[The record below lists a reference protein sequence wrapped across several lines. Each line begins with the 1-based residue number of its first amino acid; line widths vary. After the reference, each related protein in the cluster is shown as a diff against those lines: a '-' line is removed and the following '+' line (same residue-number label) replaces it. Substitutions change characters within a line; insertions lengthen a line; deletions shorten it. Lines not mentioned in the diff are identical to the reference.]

1 MEGSSP
7 QVTPLEIF
15 YQQLWACDVKKDHGA
30 EDFDS
35 AIVKGLLP
43 NSSGILET
51 ILDKED
57 LFNTVC
63 GNSNFYNNLTSSTL
77 QEGETGDIQ
86 QVFSKQQYVYKV
98 FDNRKDPLPETIASI
113 NDFLTTREP
122 ILKIT
127 DTAAHSPELLVH
139 LPNTFQAY
147 TRETEIDPAGKSNP
161 VSVVESIRQN
171 FTNKFYV
178 ETQPIPH
185 IVEYPAYTTS
195 GTGLSEFYCNRNVF
209 LHHTGIRD
217 PARGTLGVEL
227 HYQAKPGGDTTIKVH
242 EEGNIAKCVQKLMN
256 CIKRIA
262 GIDSARELKE
272 MVFLSKHHGDIAQV
286 LAKYRNIS
294 LDLLQS
300 ASNRTNTPIRSLYYT
315 RAFESQDLNAVTKAL
330 CVNTDIIFYFPP
342 GHTNSR
348 LVIFKNRLLDT
359 SENRL
364 EGLKSQCIR
373 DIERFTNAV
382 LQNNSKME
390 SINARKQAFDAL
402 AVFPRSG
409 TNQVEQYKSIL
420 RKGVQIAILCKY
432 LPTTPLTMVSL
443 FEHGL
448 IERIQGIQL
457 EGGQLSQSSKTLLER
472 TLEQIHSTSLE
483 TLLPTSYYND
493 SYNVLTTDGSLQPVK
508 LEKELIFSITGAVNR
523 GKPKV
528 SLDDGWNLID
538 LGKTSLTDVTS
549 NYSRLGAKFTSWWAI
564 ETIMYVY
571 TNIVTYKKEIADNF
585 LTALHAV
592 LNVNGQKPMFEFLL
606 SLTGITW
613 TAPAQG
619 GGRNRTY
626 SAKKKRRNRT
636 ARVQRGG
643 VHVLDEGM
651 RPLVDNI
658 VSDINMYFTLL
669 LQASLENTVE
679 FKESFERQ
687 LEIEIDTNPP
697 TDTFIGDEKFAS
709 TFSVFP
715 AYTTII
721 HILREKFNYDV
732 SGSELLIQRIYE
744 LDAESDDKEG
754 DDTASIRSNNYT
766 AAINTQ
772 EIMDTE
778 NSLPIG
784 KVPIRNKGYNRY
796 ISKKSTYNP
805 TSRYGLYRGST
816 QSAKGKSLKR
826 KARKTS
832 KK

>member
-1 MEGSSP
+1 
-7 QVTPLEIF
+7 
-15 YQQLWACDVKKDHGA
+15 
-30 EDFDS
+30 
-35 AIVKGLLP
+35 
-43 NSSGILET
+43 
-51 ILDKED
+51 
-57 LFNTVC
+57 
-63 GNSNFYNNLTSSTL
+63 
-77 QEGETGDIQ
+77 
-86 QVFSKQQYVYKV
+86 
-98 FDNRKDPLPETIASI
+98 
-113 NDFLTTREP
+113 
-122 ILKIT
+122 
-127 DTAAHSPELLVH
+127 
-139 LPNTFQAY
+139 
-147 TRETEIDPAGKSNP
+147 
-161 VSVVESIRQN
+161 
-171 FTNKFYV
+171 
-178 ETQPIPH
+178 
-185 IVEYPAYTTS
+185 
-195 GTGLSEFYCNRNVF
+195 
-209 LHHTGIRD
+209 
-217 PARGTLGVEL
+217 
-227 HYQAKPGGDTTIKVH
+227 
-242 EEGNIAKCVQKLMN
+242 
-256 CIKRIA
+256 
-262 GIDSARELKE
+262 
-272 MVFLSKHHGDIAQV
+272 
-286 LAKYRNIS
+286 
-294 LDLLQS
+294 
-300 ASNRTNTPIRSLYYT
+300 
-315 RAFESQDLNAVTKAL
+315 
-330 CVNTDIIFYFPP
+330 
-342 GHTNSR
+342 
-348 LVIFKNRLLDT
+348 
-359 SENRL
+359 
-364 EGLKSQCIR
+364 
-373 DIERFTNAV
+373 
-382 LQNNSKME
+382 
-390 SINARKQAFDAL
+390 
-402 AVFPRSG
+402 
-409 TNQVEQYKSIL
+409 
-420 RKGVQIAILCKY
+420 
-432 LPTTPLTMVSL
+432 
-443 FEHGL
+443 
-448 IERIQGIQL
+448 
-457 EGGQLSQSSKTLLER
+457 
-472 TLEQIHSTSLE
+472 
-483 TLLPTSYYND
+483 
-493 SYNVLTTDGSLQPVK
+493 
-508 LEKELIFSITGAVNR
+508 
-523 GKPKV
+523 
-528 SLDDGWNLID
+528 
-538 LGKTSLTDVTS
+538 
-549 NYSRLGAKFTSWWAI
+549 
-564 ETIMYVY
+564 
-571 TNIVTYKKEIADNF
+571 
-585 LTALHAV
+585 
-592 LNVNGQKPMFEFLL
+592 MFEFLL